1 MNIVIL
7 HVWGHSAVMWQS
19 FASKFHGQK
28 VIVFDLPGFGTEPI
42 ISEKWGIN
50 DYANWVTQKLKA
62 KKIKEVVLIGHS
74 FGGKI
79 ASELAIRHP
88 EMIKKLILI
97 SSPVLRRPSLLTKI
111 KIYLYKLSKYVPL
124 SGFLKYEINEDFK
137 EAKDNNLGKIFV
149 KSVNYDVTKM
159 LPKLNIPTLII
170 WGRDDA
176 EAIYP
181 IGVEMAKLIPGAKLE
196 ILKNT
201 GHNIQ
206 LENPNILYGLVKKF
220 ITQTQ

>member
-7 HVWGHSAVMWQS
+7 HGWAHSSKLWES
-19 FASKFHGQK
+19 FVAKFHGHK
-28 VIVFDLPGFGTEPI
+28 VTLFDLPGFGSEPLV
-42 ISEKWGIN
+42 SETWGVEN
-50 DYANWVTQKLKA
+50 YANWVANKLKA
-62 KKIKEVVLIGHS
+62 KKITKTILIGHS
-74 FGGKI
+74 FGGKV
-79 ASELAIRHP
+79 ATGVAISHP

-137 EAKDNNLGKIFV
+137 EAKDKNLGKIFV

-196 ILKNT
+196 ILNNS

-206 LENPNILYGLVKKF
+206 FENPNILYGFIQKF
-220 ITQTQ
+220 ISNS